1 MNHFVSIV
9 VPALNEEV
17 TIAEFISWCQEGL
30 SKCKYEGEII
40 IVDSSTDRTPE
51 IAESM
56 GARVLRV
63 PKRGLGRAYIDAMP
77 EIRGDYVIMG
87 DCDCT
92 YDFRELN
99 AFVEKL
105 DEGYEYVMGTRMKG
119 YIEKGAMPRLHQY
132 FGTPL
137 TTWILNRMYG
147 SHFSDIHCGMRA
159 MTFVALKKIQIESQS
174 WEYASEMVLKAAAL
188 KMKIAEVPIR
198 FYKDRDGRV
207 SQHKRAGWFS
217 PWLAGWINLKA
228 MFEYNPSFFLCVPG
242 IVAMAVGMVIMLM
255 VIAGRFFELLER
267 FSVNWLILG
276 IFLAIIGYS
285 SWQLSVLSRAYYGFD
300 RKKRDYYRKV
310 ITYNRG
316 VISGGLLCLLGGIT
330 LLAVL
335 IYYLRTGQTFL
346 ELIYIS
352 LFGALFLVI
361 GFSTFTFTLL
371 LRMMFKRRYVEGER
385 IEHGE
390 NAGSIS

>member
-1 MNHFVSIV
+1 MSNFISIV

-17 TIAEFISWCQEGL
+17 TIAEFISWCKEGL
-30 SKCKYEGEII
+30 SKCKYDGEII

-56 GARVLRV
+56 GARVVRV
-63 PKRGLGRAYIDAMP
+63 PKRGLGRAYIDAIP
-77 EIRGDYVIMG
+77 EIRGNYVIMG

-92 YDFRELN
+92 YDFRELEQ
-99 AFVEKL
+99 FIEKL
-105 DEGYEYVMGTRMKG
+105 DEGCEYVMGTRMKG
-119 YIEKGAMPRLHQY
+119 YIEKGAMPKLHQY

-147 SHFSDIHCGMRA
+147 THFSDIHCGMRA
-159 MTFVALKKIQIESQS
+159 MTLDALKRIHIESQS

-188 KMKIAEVPIR
+188 GLKIAEVPIR

-228 MFEYNPSFFLCVPG
+228 MFEYNPSFFLRGPG
-242 IVAMAVGMVIMLM
+242 IAAMAAGLILMLC
-255 VIAGRFFELLER
+255 VIAGRFVPALST

-285 SWQLSVLSRAYYGFD
+285 SWQMSVLSRAYYGFD
-300 RKKRDYYRKV
+300 KEKRAFYKRV

-316 VISGGLLCLLGGIT
+316 VISGGVLCLLGVVI
-330 LLAVL
+330 LLMVL
-335 IYYLRTGQTFL
+335 SYYLRTGRTFTG
-346 ELIYIS
+346 LIYVS
-352 LFGALFLVI
+352 LFGVLFLVI

-371 LRMMFKRRYVEGER
+371 LRMMYKRRYVEEHEIIGE
-385 IEHGE
+385 
-390 NAGSIS
+390 

>member
-1 MNHFVSIV
+1 MNNFISIV

-17 TIAEFISWCQEGL
+17 TIAEFITWCKEGL
-30 SKCKYEGEII
+30 AKCKYEGEIV

-51 IAESM
+51 IAEAM

-63 PKRGLGRAYIDAMP
+63 PKRGLGRAYIDAIP
-77 EIRGDYVIMG
+77 EIRGNYVIMG

-92 YDFRELN
+92 YDFREIN

-119 YIEKGAMPRLHQY
+119 YIEEGAMPKLHQY

-159 MTFVALKKIQIESQS
+159 MTLDALKKINIESQS
-174 WEYASEMVLKAAAL
+174 WEYASEMVLKAASLDL
-188 KMKIAEVPIR
+188 KRTEVPIH
-198 FYKDRDGRV
+198 FYKDRNGRV

-228 MFEYNPSFFLCVPG
+228 MFEYNPSFFLKGPG
-242 IVAMAVGMVIMLM
+242 IAAI
-255 VIAGRFFELLER
+255 IAGAVLMMLVVLGRLLPPLEN
-267 FSVNWLILG
+267 FSVNWMILG
-276 IFLAIIGYS
+276 VFLIIIGCNA
-285 SWQLSVLSRAYYGFD
+285 WQMSILSKAYYGFD
-300 RKKRDYYRKV
+300 AKKRAFYERV

-316 VISGGLLCLLGGIT
+316 VICGGSLCFLGIVI
-330 LLAVL
+330 LIMVL
-335 IYYLRTGQTFL
+335 VYYLRTGSTFTGL
-346 ELIYIS
+346 MYFS
-352 LFGALFLVI
+352 LYGILFATV
-361 GFSTFTFTLL
+361 GFNLFTFTLL
-371 LRMMFKRRYVEGER
+371 LRMMYKRRYIDDVAQREVR
-385 IEHGE
+385 
-390 NAGSIS
+390 